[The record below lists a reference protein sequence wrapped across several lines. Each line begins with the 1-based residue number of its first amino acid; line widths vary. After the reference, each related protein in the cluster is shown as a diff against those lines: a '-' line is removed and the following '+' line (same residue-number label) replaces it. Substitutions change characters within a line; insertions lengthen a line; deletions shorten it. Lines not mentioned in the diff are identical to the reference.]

1 MVSVRSIRKY
11 MSTENEAL
19 GATVILNTPGTPG
32 VVGTAIN
39 VLSHMRSI
47 MYYRPGLRVS
57 SADEGDT

>member
-19 GATVILNTPGTPG
+19 GATVMLKTPGTPA

-39 VLSHMRSI
+39 VPSDMRVPSI
-47 MYYRPGLRVS
+47 
-57 SADEGDT
+57 